1 MTSFNI
7 IVRWICVAIITGS
20 ALLISGCAA
29 LRPSSQAPAFD
40 QITLNIR
47 AVAHEG
53 GPSENQWLKICDI
66 LNRYAKFDGINYERT
81 NCQQVGSVRVCDFDS
96 VVLTFAP
103 PLSLDRLLRL
113 HKELLG
119 LERDGISLGLA
130 KGSFVGTY
138 LSLATKGT
146 LSIRVRIAVTPGA
159 SLFVERRF
167 PGVCEKV
174 ATPNNLFYDEIT
186 LGPGQDWIYYRTEL
200 KTAGNQ
206 VRRYFRLN
214 VSSKQEEEL
223 SWEEFD
229 RLIGKS

>member
-1 MTSFNI
+1 
-7 IVRWICVAIITGS
+7 
-20 ALLISGCAA
+20 
-29 LRPSSQAPAFD
+29 
-40 QITLNIR
+40 
-47 AVAHEG
+47 
-53 GPSENQWLKICDI
+53 
-66 LNRYAKFDGINYERT
+66 
-81 NCQQVGSVRVCDFDS
+81 
-96 VVLTFAP
+96 VLTFAP